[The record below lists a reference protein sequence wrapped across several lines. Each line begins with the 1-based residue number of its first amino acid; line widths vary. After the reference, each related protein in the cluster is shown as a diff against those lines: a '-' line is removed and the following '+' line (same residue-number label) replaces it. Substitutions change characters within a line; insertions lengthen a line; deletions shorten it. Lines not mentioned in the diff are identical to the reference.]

1 MTILH
6 TVHKDTKIKERF
18 RRALTL
24 YYRKESSNVS
34 YLSIFYI
41 NTLWRFDHQGLARH
55 LVSTNSIYSMVQF
68 KILPLSLKALYQKTG
83 RDVPPHCKRC
93 FRRSRHRMGGMKIP
107 MTVTVVV
114 MGMEMEIIFTT
125 THGILLHLLFGI

>member
-1 MTILH
+1 MYSPFQISAFRNSYNFSDGRGALFGRQQRKGDPVSPTQTVGH
-6 TVHKDTKIKERF
+6 T
-18 RRALTL
+18 
-24 YYRKESSNVS
+24 
-34 YLSIFYI
+34 
-41 NTLWRFDHQGLARH
+41 GLGLIARH

-114 MGMEMEIIFTT
+114 MGILFTT